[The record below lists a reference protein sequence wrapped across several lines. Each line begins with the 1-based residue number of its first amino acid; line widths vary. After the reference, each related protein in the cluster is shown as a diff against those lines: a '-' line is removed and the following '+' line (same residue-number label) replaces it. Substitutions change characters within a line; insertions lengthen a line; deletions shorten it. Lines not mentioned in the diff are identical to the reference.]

1 MAKTGSVKV
10 EILGDASGL
19 KRATQEAEGHLSGFG
34 DKLKG
39 FGAGLIAGFG
49 VDKIGGFAND
59 AIQMAS
65 GIGESLNKNSVVF
78 KEGADQIA
86 AAAKGAAKTV
96 GLSEAAYL
104 ELAGGVGT
112 LGKAAGLTGDELG
125 DFGNQIIA
133 RAGDIGS
140 FNNAATS
147 DVIEAW
153 GAAMRGEAEPMRKF
167 GVLLDDASLR
177 AQALKMGLIS
187 NVKDA
192 LTPQQKALAANAL
205 IMAQTSDA
213 AGDFAKTSDGLAN
226 KQKILKAQL
235 DNVKTQ
241 IGSALLPVFAKVVSV
256 LSDHLQ
262 PALATIGGAFR
273 KVVDAVRFFIGVF
286 RGTGAETGTLSDGMV
301 DKIIY
306 WGDYVRAVFDKV
318 VGVIR
323 SVIGWVVANWPAFQA
338 AIQAGVQWIMDNV
351 VPVVQAIVGYII
363 EQFGNLVG
371 WVKDNWPA
379 ISEAIGHVMEAI
391 KDITTTII
399 DWAVKF
405 WQTFGEDIL
414 AFVKTAFE
422 AIRRVVESVLGIVR
436 GIIMTVVNL
445 INGDWGKAW
454 DSFKGILSSAW
465 EGIKAI
471 LSGAV
476 AAVGIILSA
485 VWKPIEWGLDA
496 AWGMV
501 RNMWD
506 TIVGFV
512 GGLPGRIAG
521 AASGMWDGIKNS
533 FRSAINWIIG
543 KWNSLDFTVGGG
555 SFMGVDFPSFTLGT
569 PNIPMLANGGIVTAP
584 TIAMIGERGPEA
596 VVPLRQGMGGMGGNT
611 YNVNVSVGVGDKQ
624 AIATE
629 VVGLIDVFERSNGRR
644 FARAA

>member
-125 DFGNQIIA
+125 DFGNNIIA

-177 AQALKMGLIS
+177 TQALKMGLID
-187 NVKDA
+187 NVKNA

-205 IMAQTSDA
+205 IMEQTSDA

-235 DNVKTQ
+235 DNVKTS
-241 IGSALLPVFAKVVSV
+241 IGSALLPIFSRVVSFV
-256 LSDHLQ
+256 ADKLVPVFGKIGKAIGAVRNAFTAGESDFGAPRKDVRVNGRQVSSGFLHHLVYAAKIIRMVEARGIRE
-262 PALATIGGAFR
+262 PSLMEIGAF
-273 KVVDAVRFFIGVF
+273 
-286 RGTGAETGTLSDGMV
+286 
-301 DKIIY
+301 
-306 WGDYVRAVFDKV
+306 
-318 VGVIR
+318 
-323 SVIGWVVANWPAFQA
+323 
-338 AIQAGVQWIMDNV
+338 
-351 VPVVQAIVGYII
+351 
-363 EQFGNLVG
+363 
-371 WVKDNWPA
+371 
-379 ISEAIGHVMEAI
+379 
-391 KDITTTII
+391 
-399 DWAVKF
+399 
-405 WQTFGEDIL
+405 
-414 AFVKTAFE
+414 
-422 AIRRVVESVLGIVR
+422 
-436 GIIMTVVNL
+436 
-445 INGDWGKAW
+445 
-454 DSFKGILSSAW
+454 
-465 EGIKAI
+465 
-471 LSGAV
+471 
-476 AAVGIILSA
+476 
-485 VWKPIEWGLDA
+485 
-496 AWGMV
+496 
-501 RNMWD
+501 
-506 TIVGFV
+506 
-512 GGLPGRIAG
+512 
-521 AASGMWDGIKNS
+521 
-533 FRSAINWIIG
+533 
-543 KWNSLDFTVGGG
+543 
-555 SFMGVDFPSFTLGT
+555 
-569 PNIPMLANGGIVTAP
+569 
-584 TIAMIGERGPEA
+584 A
-596 VVPLRQGMGGMGGNT
+596 VVTTPCTLTLLLPLVRDRK
-611 YNVNVSVGVGDKQ
+611 SVV
-624 AIATE
+624 
-629 VVGLIDVFERSNGRR
+629 
-644 FARAA
+644 